1 MVPAF
6 CRVDLKDLK
15 TYQQVYIYVIPIITN
30 LMFINIAVVVIRLYW
45 FRVHL
50 TRKFG
55 PKFAHS
61 LTHARDEESAVVL
74 DDDDSAA
81 AVPGNPSVTPRLQLH
96 QHQEDSLADD
106 DIPAPA
112 SAAPEQPVLF
122 GAATSA
128 ADREDD
134 LQQQQQP
141 KQPAVPVRNTMITFD
156 VEPRGRSEGN
166 ALRIPG
172 PRERDAG
179 EDFVEIPV
187 NSGDQ
192 LGVPMHRTLTGVS
205 QVSGLSRRRPH
216 RYSMNLSQPVM
227 TATLTIERAA
237 TSIFA
242 LGHTPPA
249 PKRATTP
256 YASTRVMTAPPP
268 SLSRHAT
275 VGRNSKFHNLT
286 SADREILG
294 GIEYRALKLLLVIV
308 LGYFIGLHVFGVIC
322 LLPWIHNAPQKYLDY
337 LAACGQSSTWWA
349 IYSAQTM
356 VDNLGF
362 TLTPDSMA
370 TFKDATWPMLCMTFM
385 TFAGNTFYPVFLRL
399 IIWIAHKL
407 TPDTSAIKED
417 LRFLLD
423 HPRRCYT
430 LLFPSK
436 PTWILV
442 GILVVLNLIDI
453 LLIIIL
459 DMHNPAVNDLPLG
472 PRFLSAI
479 FQAAS
484 ARHTGTSTLA
494 LADVNPAVQ
503 FSLLVMMYI
512 AVFPIAISV
521 RASNTYEEKSLGM
534 YEEDVK
540 SLNESD
546 SRSYVMN
553 HVRNQLSFDLWYIFL
568 GTFIICIAE
577 SERIM
582 DMNEPAFSVFAVIF
596 ECVSA

>member
-1 MVPAF
+1 M
-6 CRVDLKDLK
+6 K
-15 TYQQVYIYVIPIITN
+15 TYQQVFIYIVPMITN
-30 LMFINIAVVVIRLYW
+30 LMFINIAVVVVRLYW
-45 FRVHL
+45 FRVRL
-50 TRKFG
+50 SKLARRQDTF
-55 PKFAHS
+55 
-61 LTHARDEESAVVL
+61 ARDEEQPA
-74 DDDDSAA
+74 D
-81 AVPGNPSVTPRLQLH
+81 
-96 QHQEDSLADD
+96 EDTLRHASTSFSLAHLQQQRQQQRHEELAVEDE

-112 SAAPEQPVLF
+112 TSAAP
-122 GAATSA
+122 AAGISVQ
-128 ADREDD
+128 DQE
-134 LQQQQQP
+134 P
-141 KQPAVPVRNTMITFD
+141 KQTLPVRNTIITFD
-156 VEPRGRSEGN
+156 TNVMGPRSRHDSS

-179 EDFVEIPV
+179 EPFVEIPTH
-187 NSGDQ
+187 GDH
-192 LGVPMHRTLTGVS
+192 LGLPMHRTLTSMS
-205 QVSGLSRRRPH
+205 QVSGVSRRRPYRH
-216 RYSMNLSQPVM
+216 SLNLAQPAIA
-227 TATLTIERAA
+227 ATLTIERAA

-249 PKRATTP
+249 PRRTSGHYPAVK
-256 YASTRVMTAPPP
+256 VMAAPPP
-268 SLSRHAT
+268 RLSRHAT

-308 LGYFIGLHVFGVIC
+308 VGYFVGLHILGVIC
-322 LLPWIHNAPQKYLDY
+322 LLPWIHNAPQKYLDF
-337 LAACGQSSTWWA
+337 LEECGQGRTWWA
-349 IYSAQTM
+349 FYSAQTM

-385 TFAGNTFYPVFLRL
+385 AFAGNTFYPVFLRL
-399 IIWIAHKL
+399 IILIAHKL

-436 PTWILV
+436 PTWILL
-442 GILVVLNLIDI
+442 GILFILNFIDV
-453 LLIIIL
+453 LLIMVL
-459 DMHNPAVNDLPLG
+459 DLHNPAVIDLPVG
-472 PRFLSAI
+472 PRILSAL

-503 FSLLVMMYI
+503 LSLLVMMYI

-521 RASNTYEEKSLGM
+521 RASNTYEEKSLGV
-534 YEEDVK
+534 YEEDVQ

-546 SRSYVMN
+546 SRSYVMS
-553 HVRNQLSFDLWYIFL
+553 HIRNQLSFDLWYIFV
-568 GTFIICIAE
+568 GAFAICIAE
-577 SERIM
+577 SDRIM
-582 DMNEPAFSVFAVIF
+582 DPSQPSFSVFPIIF